1 MTSYVFIKAIGF
13 SAYHLGFIFTW
24 SSSSGFSWM
33 ELRKCNGNS
42 EYKIPWVNSL
52 LFLWLWRGPGTH
64 FSLWHPCSDQDHIAP
79 TSIPKWA
86 SWSLGWILTGGQV
99 VHSFCSQ
106 TNFLSH
112 WGRGWRTMSERA
124 TDRQTFESW
133 GKNLTITL
141 AHLLQQSPPRPLP
154 QNKAVSRPVTISE
167 HTQEWTNFSTSAHLQ
182 AAHNRI
188 LAPLTGVTFSLR

>member
-1 MTSYVFIKAIGF
+1 
-13 SAYHLGFIFTW
+13 
-24 SSSSGFSWM
+24 
-33 ELRKCNGNS
+33 
-42 EYKIPWVNSL
+42 
-52 LFLWLWRGPGTH
+52 
-64 FSLWHPCSDQDHIAP
+64 
-79 TSIPKWA
+79 
-86 SWSLGWILTGGQV
+86 
-99 VHSFCSQ
+99 
-106 TNFLSH
+106 
-112 WGRGWRTMSERA
+112 MSERA